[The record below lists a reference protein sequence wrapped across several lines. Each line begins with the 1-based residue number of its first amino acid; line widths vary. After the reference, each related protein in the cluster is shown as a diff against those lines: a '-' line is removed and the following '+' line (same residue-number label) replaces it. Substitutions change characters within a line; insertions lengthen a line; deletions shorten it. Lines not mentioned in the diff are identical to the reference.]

1 MAQFTNQAQLS
12 YNNSVTNSNIAVGE
26 LLEVLSATK
35 TAVIDTYVRN
45 DNITYIIS
53 IINSGTVPFTGLTVT
68 DNLGAYT
75 WNDTTLVPLSYV
87 DGSVRYYVNGTLQ
100 PAPTVTA
107 GGTSL
112 AISGIN
118 VPSAGNAIIVYEA
131 QANQYAPLDVDGTI
145 TNIASISGGGI
156 TNTVTADETVTT
168 NDIPE
173 LTITKSVSPVPV
185 SENGELTYTFIIQNT
200 GNTAADEGANVVIT
214 DTFNPILSNL
224 SVTLDGV
231 ALPAGSYTYN
241 ESTGEFATVAGS
253 ITVPAATYTQ
263 DETAGYYVI
272 NPGVTTLVVSG
283 TV

>member
-118 VPSAGNAIIVYEA
+118 VPPAGNAIIVYEA

-185 SENGELTYTFIIQNT
+185 SENGVLTYTFIIQNT
-200 GNTAADEGANVVIT
+200 GNTAADAGANVVIT

-241 ESTGEFATVAGS
+241 EATGEFATVAGS

>member
-107 GGTSL
+107 EGTSL

-118 VPSAGNAIIVYEA
+118 VPSAENAIIVYET

-185 SENGELTYTFIIQNT
+185 SENGVLTYTFIIQNT
-200 GNTAADEGANVVIT
+200 GNTAADEAANVVIT

-241 ESTGEFATVAGS
+241 EATGEFATVAGS